1 VLFGENCFSMIIRL
15 LSEQKEF
22 EKNFHAKMEQN
33 KAVHKI
39 VDKVIEEIEEILMTE
54 PWYEKLN
61 QSQKYLIEAILAE

>member
-1 VLFGENCFSMIIRL
+1 MIIRL

-39 VDKVIEEIEEILMTE
+39 VDKVIEEILMTE

>member
-1 VLFGENCFSMIIRL
+1 MIIRL

-22 EKNFHAKMEQN
+22 EKNFQAKMEQN

-39 VDKVIEEIEEILMTE
+39 VDTVIEEILMTE

-61 QSQKYLIEAILAE
+61 QSQKFLIEAILAE